1 MNYETLT
8 FERDGAV
15 AIITLNRPDAA
26 NSLNVPMSEELV
38 KVATHCDSNPDIRAV
53 VFTGKGKMFS
63 AGGDL
68 GMVERMTEDF
78 ADRGPHRAIAV
89 ARIDGTLVGALVAL
103 TVQSERIDYL
113 VIEDLVVDPAYRAH
127 GIGAKLVSWAEE
139 HARAAG
145 ISWLFLES
153 GLHNE
158 GAHAFFEKHGF
169 HPMSKV
175 FSKRI

>member
-1 MNYETLT
+1 MVEVGLAGDAEMGEVAQFFATRIALDPAYISHGEVQTGLSADGQHWVPDLT
-8 FERDGAV
+8 
-15 AIITLNRPDAA
+15 
-26 NSLNVPMSEELV
+26 
-38 KVATHCDSNPDIRAV
+38 
-53 VFTGKGKMFS
+53 
-63 AGGDL
+63 
-68 GMVERMTEDF
+68 ERMTEDF
-78 ADRGPHRAIAV
+78 ADRGPDRAIAV

-127 GIGAKLVSWAEE
+127 GIGAKLVSWAEDR
-139 HARAAG
+139 ARAAG

-175 FSKRI
+175 FSKRV